1 MLDDDFTGNGA
12 FHIAALLNGKIDNN
26 AAWPHRRDLRIADE
40 ARRRPSRYQRRG
52 DDDILLGD
60 MRRYEGS
67 LRGLVFVGHLSRVT
81 ARALALNA
89 LHILNEDG
97 FRAEGLNLFLRRRAT
112 VGRRHLRAKTPG
124 SRNRSEEHT
133 SELQSLM
140 RISYAVFCLKKK
152 KYKITK

>member
-97 FRAEGLNLFLRRRAT
+97 FRAEGLNLFLRRRAN
-112 VGRRHLRAKTPG
+112 V
-124 SRNRSEEHT
+124 RSEEHT

-140 RISYAVFCLKKK
+140 RTSYAVFCLKKK
-152 KYKITK
+152 YYTTHSYTYYSHSH

>member
-67 LRGLVFVGHLSRVT
+67 LRGLVYSGHLIRVT
-81 ARALALNA
+81 HRALALHPLPILTNTGLCPEE
-89 LHILNEDG
+89 LHM
-97 FRAEGLNLFLRRRAT
+97 LFHPT
-112 VGRRHLRAKTPG
+112 PTFGR
-124 SRNRSEEHT
+124 
-133 SELQSLM
+133 
-140 RISYAVFCLKKK
+140 
-152 KYKITK
+152 